1 MLYNIIPNIICE
13 IDVCVDTVQTQYHRN
28 NTITKLL
35 YCLYTQV
42 IITSN
47 IL

>member
-1 MLYNIIPNIICE
+1 MLYNTIPNIICE

-28 NTITKLL
+28 NIL
-35 YCLYTQV
+35 YGLYTHV

>member
-1 MLYNIIPNIICE
+1 MLYNIIPNKTCE

-28 NTITKLL
+28 NILH
-35 YCLYTQV
+35 CLYTQV